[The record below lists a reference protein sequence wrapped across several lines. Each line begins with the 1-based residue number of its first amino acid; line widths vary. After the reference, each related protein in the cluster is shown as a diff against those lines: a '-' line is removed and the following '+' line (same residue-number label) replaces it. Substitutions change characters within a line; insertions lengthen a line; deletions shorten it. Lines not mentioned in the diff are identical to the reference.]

1 MKDTL
6 NKLKELKMTKMA
18 EALNSQLADPNSDL
32 KGFEERIKD
41 IVDLEYSTRRKR
53 KFERFLKKADLK
65 LPDATFDEV
74 LYRPERRLDTRTIE
88 SLATLGFMEEKRNVL
103 ITGSTGAGK
112 THIGNAL
119 CVSALWKFK
128 SVRYIKASNVIH
140 TLEKAEIDKNFTAV
154 LDYFANID
162 LLCIDDFG
170 LMDLDVDKCRYLFE
184 VLDARD
190 KRRSTIIIS
199 QFPVASWYDFFK
211 DNTYADACMDRMVQK
226 SYRIEMNGENMRPKF

>member
-162 LLCIDDFG
+162 LLCIDD
-170 LMDLDVDKCRYLFE
+170 LSL
-184 VLDARD
+184 
-190 KRRSTIIIS
+190 IHI
-199 QFPVASWYDFFK
+199 
-211 DNTYADACMDRMVQK
+211 
-226 SYRIEMNGENMRPKF
+226 

>member
-1 MKDTL
+1 
-6 NKLKELKMTKMA
+6 
-18 EALNSQLADPNSDL
+18 
-32 KGFEERIKD
+32 
-41 IVDLEYSTRRKR
+41 
-53 KFERFLKKADLK
+53 
-65 LPDATFDEV
+65 
-74 LYRPERRLDTRTIE
+74 
-88 SLATLGFMEEKRNVL
+88 MEEKRNVL

-190 KRRSTIIIS
+190 KRI
-199 QFPVASWYDFFK
+199 A
-211 DNTYADACMDRMVQK
+211 N
-226 SYRIEMNGENMRPKF
+226 